1 MAISCLKRSSND
13 KCFIFGHAYEKSGA
27 MRRVALARFLFLF
40 SWLFLPV
47 WAAVMAQPVPT
58 ERKMSL
64 SFSGFVKNDFIT
76 DTRRNAEAV
85 DGLYTLWPLKPEW
98 DAEGK
103 DLHAVPS
110 ARMFNISTRFS
121 ARLSGWEMGKVRAG
135 AFVEVDF
142 TGGDAANSIRLRHAY
157 TRFDWEKSSLLFGR
171 TWHPTFIEKVFP
183 GVMALNTGVPFQV
196 FNRSPQLR
204 FTRHLSSRFDLIAA
218 AVYQINYINYGPDPL
233 TGASVASSR
242 YQRDAVLPNLHL
254 QLQYDDG
261 SWVAGAGA
269 DWKTIQPRSFT
280 TGSDGQRHVT
290 REKLPSM
297 AALAYLKYTH
307 GKLEVKAKS
316 MFGQNVSESLLP
328 GGYAVASVNPAT
340 GHETYTPTNH
350 LFSFVNLIYGQTWK
364 TGLFAGYMKNL
375 GTSQNPVGPFYAR
388 GADVDICWRL
398 SPLLCWQQK
407 NLMISFEPEVTT
419 VTYGTIDYSHKGR
432 IRDAE
437 AVTNFRNLLTLFYF
451 F

>member
-142 TGGDAANSIRLRHAY
+142 TGEMPPTASGSGMLTPVSTGRRA
-157 TRFDWEKSSLLFGR
+157 LFCSGA
-171 TWHPTFIEKVFP
+171 P
-183 GVMALNTGVPFQV
+183 GIP
-196 FNRSPQLR
+196 
-204 FTRHLSSRFDLIAA
+204 
-218 AVYQINYINYGPDPL
+218 
-233 TGASVASSR
+233 
-242 YQRDAVLPNLHL
+242 
-254 QLQYDDG
+254 
-261 SWVAGAGA
+261 
-269 DWKTIQPRSFT
+269 
-280 TGSDGQRHVT
+280 
-290 REKLPSM
+290 
-297 AALAYLKYTH
+297 
-307 GKLEVKAKS
+307 
-316 MFGQNVSESLLP
+316 
-328 GGYAVASVNPAT
+328 
-340 GHETYTPTNH
+340 
-350 LFSFVNLIYGQTWK
+350 
-364 TGLFAGYMKNL
+364 
-375 GTSQNPVGPFYAR
+375 
-388 GADVDICWRL
+388 RL
-398 SPLLCWQQK
+398 SRRSSP
-407 NLMISFEPEVTT
+407 
-419 VTYGTIDYSHKGR
+419 G
-432 IRDAE
+432 
-437 AVTNFRNLLTLFYF
+437 
-451 F
+451 